1 MINLY
6 TIKFIFQNFWL
17 SLISILKGD
26 MLLQDFIKGLKGFYE
41 AFMNGPFDLYIIL
54 LFLLL
59 FTIIFKKILTKLR
72 DS

>member
-6 TIKFIFQNFWL
+6 TIKFIFQNFWF
-17 SLISILKGD
+17 SFISILKGD
-26 MLLQDFIKGLKGFYE
+26 VLLQDIIKRLERFYK

-59 FTIIFKKILTKLR
+59 FTIIFKKILTSLR